1 MGNRRIKFLAGIIF
15 SSLLICQ
22 TELIPVSASL
32 NFPLTEL
39 QEEKLGFYDEHGFL
53 ISKVNGELTSFDV
66 RYVVDETE
74 KTNIRIPDNVK
85 IIGKGAFSGN
95 FLTDGTV
102 IINEG
107 GRKIQTA
114 YIPRSVDEIGMNAFR
129 DCTELTTVKFGKN
142 LPYDNFHNLT
152 LGEAAFKG
160 CTSLKSLDMSD
171 LDRVNIVGPNL
182 FEGCTSLQSVNLSDA
197 LTEIPD
203 NMFKD
208 CTSLKYIYI
217 SNNVT
222 SISDSAFDGTKNLTI
237 YCESGSTAAKFAED
251 NKILKKFTNASG
263 YEKEKQNIELGVELV
278 NNRILKYH
286 DEEDFNLQAT
296 YTGDGI
302 ISYIPE
308 NSNIVSVDDNGLVS
322 IKGIGS
328 TYIYIEVTETK
339 IFDRG
344 YLRVPITIT
353 ERGKEP
359 EIPPEENP
367 ENPEEPVNPDNPE
380 NPDNPD
386 NPNPSPGGDTDS
398 GNNSG
403 EGSTE
408 NPGNG
413 DSSLSN
419 EQKVEVKRIE
429 VTYGDSPF
437 VIQPG
442 KDMGKKVS
450 FSTSNKK
457 VFTVSTKGKIT
468 IKGCGLAKLKMKSK
482 TMTKTFE
489 IVVKPQRNTITSLQT
504 EKRNFN
510 VKYKKDKKADGYYI
524 YYATDSKFKKNL
536 KKVKVSKN
544 KTTEY
549 TVKKLKSGKKYY
561 VKVYSFKKSGKSII
575 LSDSSKVKTI
585 IVK

>member
-1 MGNRRIKFLAGIIF
+1 MGNRRNKLLVGITF

-22 TELIPVSASL
+22 TELLPVSAAL
-32 NFPLTEL
+32 NFPLAEL
-39 QEEKLGFYDEHGFL
+39 QEEKLVSSYDEQGFL
-53 ISKVNGELTSFDV
+53 ISKVNGELTSFNVD
-66 RYVVDETE
+66 YVVNEIE

-95 FLTDGTV
+95 YLPDGTV
-102 IINEG
+102 VVNPG
-107 GRKIQTA
+107 GRKIKTV
-114 YIPRSVDEIGMNAFR
+114 YVPRSVDEISMNAFR
-129 DCTELTTVKFGKN
+129 DCTELTTVRFGKN
-142 LPYDNFHNLT
+142 LPYDDFHNLT
-152 LGEAAFKG
+152 LGESAFKG

-182 FEGCTSLQSVNLSDA
+182 FEGCSSLQSVNLSDA
-197 LTEIPD
+197 LTDIPD

-208 CTSLKYIYI
+208 CTSLKYLHI

-222 SISDSAFDGTKNLTI
+222 SISDSAFDGTSDLTI
-237 YCESGSTAAKFAED
+237 YCESGSTAAKYADEH
-251 NKILKKFTNASG
+251 KIPKKFTNSPS
-263 YEKEKQNIELGVELV
+263 YEKPKQTIELGVELV

-286 DEEDFNLQAT
+286 DEGDFNLQAT

-308 NSNIVSVDDNGLVS
+308 NTNIISVDDNGLVS

-359 EIPPEENP
+359 DIPPDENP
-367 ENPEEPVNPDNPE
+367 DNPESPDNPE
-380 NPDNPD
+380 NPDNP
-386 NPNPSPGGDTDS
+386 NPPPGDTDS

-403 EGSTE
+403 GGSTE

-413 DSSLSN
+413 DSSLSD
-419 EQKVEVKRIE
+419 EQKVEVQRIE

-450 FSTSNKK
+450 FSSSNKK
-457 VFTVSTKGKIT
+457 VFTVSSKGKIT

-482 TMTKTFE
+482 TLTKSYE
-489 IVVKPQRNTITSLQT
+489 IVVKPKRNSITSLQS
-504 EKRNFN
+504 EKRNIT
-510 VKYKKDKKADGYYI
+510 VKYKKDTKADGYYI
-524 YYATDSKFKKNL
+524 YFATDAKFKKNL

-544 KTTEY
+544 KTIQY
-549 TVKKLKSGKKYY
+549 TLKKLKSGKKYY
-561 VKVYSFKKSGKSII
+561 VKVYSYKKSGKNII
-575 LSDSSKVKTI
+575 LNDSSKVKTI
-585 IVK
+585 KVK